1 MAKCQVGV
9 VGTGV
14 ISTGT
19 ATLLICNR
27 YPTVMYGRTQKSCE
41 RGLRAVGEAL
51 DDLISAGAM
60 QKTQKETA
68 LSYLT
73 TTTSYADLAGCAYCI
88 ESVAETIEAKREVMA
103 HLEEVCSPETVLS
116 STTSAISA
124 REIGAGLR
132 HPERFLVAHS
142 WNPPHLVPL
151 VEIVRCDATTQETV
165 DREVAL
171 MKDLGRVP
179 VVRKKDAPGFIGN
192 RLHHA
197 LFREAE
203 YIIEEGIADAED
215 VDKTILYSIG
225 QRYSSIGLMEYW
237 DHVPVSLQQNIQ
249 TYLFPHLCNADRPSH
264 LLEEKIATGEDLYQ
278 WTPERTE
285 DYELRKRKPFYRFAT
300 VNLDEKEE

>member
-14 ISTGT
+14 MSTGT

-27 YPTVMYGRTQKSCE
+27 YPTVMYGRTQESCE

-60 QKTQKETA
+60 QKAQKETA

-165 DREVAL
+165 DREW
-171 MKDLGRVP
+171 
-179 VVRKKDAPGFIGN
+179 
-192 RLHHA
+192 H
-197 LFREAE
+197 
-203 YIIEEGIADAED
+203 
-215 VDKTILYSIG
+215 
-225 QRYSSIGLMEYW
+225 
-237 DHVPVSLQQNIQ
+237 
-249 TYLFPHLCNADRPSH
+249 
-264 LLEEKIATGEDLYQ
+264 
-278 WTPERTE
+278 
-285 DYELRKRKPFYRFAT
+285 
-300 VNLDEKEE
+300 

>member
-60 QKTQKETA
+60 QKTQKATA

-116 STTSAISA
+116 
-124 REIGAGLR
+124 
-132 HPERFLVAHS
+132 
-142 WNPPHLVPL
+142 
-151 VEIVRCDATTQETV
+151 ATTVSDTHLERVDFLRYLQEAYRTHEP
-165 DREVAL
+165 DQDIA
-171 MKDLGRVP
+171 
-179 VVRKKDAPGFIGN
+179 GN
-192 RLHHA
+192 RLLTYSVHLSLHVFLGNGKSRLTKQA
-197 LFREAE
+197 GEGSNHQRKEQNFLEFFQSAPPYKESGLAIKEMCIRDSCCSVRE
-203 YIIEEGIADAED
+203 
-215 VDKTILYSIG
+215 
-225 QRYSSIGLMEYW
+225 
-237 DHVPVSLQQNIQ
+237 
-249 TYLFPHLCNADRPSH
+249 
-264 LLEEKIATGEDLYQ
+264 
-278 WTPERTE
+278 
-285 DYELRKRKPFYRFAT
+285 
-300 VNLDEKEE
+300 